1 MEPLSGVPLTAYPSL
16 SSRVNTPGNRPLST
30 PTIAKLTGRPAFVPS
45 PTIVTLWEISSNVA
59 AVIELEW
66 KSVPE
71 PASCSSTDSGKP
83 SPSHTSRSKW
93 KRALPKVRPLT
104 VPSPS
109 ASWQIW
115 NGGVGRAG
123 LKSYAGA
130 TSTRLNGTPPTP
142 LRLGTVSA
150 GAARLIELAVTLY
163 RTLLMGFGSLTAE
176 AGTVMVMTPGVVAV
190 YEPVTRVDPG

>member
-16 SSRVNTPGNRPLST
+16 SSRLNTPGNRPLST
-30 PTIAKLTGRPAFVPS
+30 PTIVKLTGRPPFVPS
-45 PTIVTLWEISSNVA
+45 PTIATLWAISSNVA

-83 SPSHTSRSKW
+83 SPSHASRSKW

-150 GAARLIELAVTLY
+150 GAARLIELAGAPDREFLV
-163 RTLLMGFGSLTAE
+163 GFGSPA
-176 AGTVMVMTPGVVAV
+176 AGAGAGVVVTPGGVAADA
-190 YEPVTRVDPG
+190 PAARGG